1 MSAQESSTLR
11 KTSDGKNPSS
21 LSADPRKKVDV
32 DKPDVKPPLKD
43 VPMGRFLTYLTLG
56 LLALSAF
63 YLWRFTVWAHNAG
76 GYINLL
82 TGRRDYPPA
91 GVAQAAAASAAASA
105 VNNAKAHTG
114 PPTKKQV
121 QDQIFRLAD
130 MLGVKP
136 AELSAAIRPLIDPTV
151 NKADG
156 EAKPAGAEGAE
167 GTDEPGLLNIVGEIL
182 LD

>member
-1 MSAQESSTLR
+1 MSAQDAPSTQK
-11 KTSDGKNPSS
+11 KTSDSGNPAS
-21 LSADPRKKVDV
+21 LSTDPRKKVDV
-32 DKPDVKPPLKD
+32 NKPDVKPPLKD
-43 VPMGRFLTYLTLG
+43 VPMGRFLTYLTFG

-91 GVAQAAAASAAASA
+91 GVAAAAAAAHESA
-105 VNNAKAHTG
+105 VAADKHTG

-121 QDQIFRLAD
+121 QDQIFKLAD

-136 AELSAAIRPLIDPTV
+136 AELSAAIRPLVDPTV
-151 NKADG
+151 NKAAER
-156 EAKPAGAEGAE
+156 EAPAGGEETA
-167 GTDEPGLLNIVGEIL
+167 EPGLFNIVGEIL